1 MINLKKKK
9 KQAFSLAEVMIALVI
24 VAILMAA
31 SAPLVNRRAS
41 IDNNFSCYW
50 KNATN
55 GIYFNGQGT
64 GQVGIGTE
72 AKNQLQALH
81 LFSEK
86 TTSPQ
91 IAFYKTQDGEDV
103 NVLGIYN
110 DNIHIGTSGDI
121 NSTNNIVI
129 GKVTDSN
136 LLSDGDKLIIGG
148 MNSNYPIL
156 YGKFNQNLSSQ
167 KLRVNGQLQI
177 ASSTPITL
185 DDTNDASPYS
195 LIAQNGILVKDS
207 SGSISISSNGMELFD
222 SSGNNRAKLTPSNI
236 SLFQGG
242 SSTLTLNASDGSV
255 TAQNITTNNL
265 KAENGTVNIK
275 NSAINIAIDSSHSIS
290 ILSGD
295 GKGCISIANVSIV
308 IPNCSLSMDAG
319 NISVSNG
326 QITSTILE
334 LDGSGYLGPNLKSA
348 ITELV
353 NKAAVSDIRLK
364 NVIGNVPYGL
374 EAIRKIEIK
383 EYKFKDEK
391 KYGQGVRYGVIAQEI
406 QKILP
411 KTVLKNKDGFLTIRT
426 NDIFFVAINA
436 IKELDKEVQTLKNRN
451 KKLENEIQLLKK
463 QNQNLEKKLS
473 KIEKHLK
480 LD

>member
-1 MINLKKKK
+1 MKPVKKPRKKNKNMINLKKKK

-50 KNATN
+50 KNAPN
-55 GIYFNGQGT
+55 GIYFNDQGT

-72 AKNQLQALH
+72 ARNTSQVLH
-81 LFSEK
+81 LFSN
-86 TTSPQ
+86 TPPQ
-91 IAFYKTQDGEDV
+91 IAFYKSKDSNDV

-110 DNIHIGTSGDI
+110 DNIHIGSSGNISSD
-121 NSTNNIVI
+121 NNIVI

-156 YGKFNQNLSSQ
+156 YGKFNQNLTSQ

-185 DDTNDASPYS
+185 DDTNGDAASYS

-207 SGSISISSNGMELFD
+207 SGSISISSQGMELRD

-236 SLFQGG
+236 SLFKDG

-265 KAENGTVNIK
+265 TAKNGTTTCGNFTVENGMSVINGNITVN
-275 NSAINIAIDSSHSIS
+275 N
-290 ILSGD
+290 GD
-295 GKGCISIANVSIV
+295 IT
-308 IPNCSLSMDAG
+308 AG
-319 NISVSNG
+319 Y
-326 QITSTILE
+326 ITAGETLE
-334 LDGSGYLGPNLKSA
+334 GNAVGPKLESA

-353 NKAAVSDIRLK
+353 NKAVSDIRLK

>member
-55 GIYFNGQGT
+55 GIYFNDQGT

-72 AKNQLQALH
+72 ARNTSQVLH
-81 LFSEK
+81 LFSN
-86 TTSPQ
+86 TSPQ
-91 IAFYKTQDGEDV
+91 IAFYKSKDSNNDV

-110 DNIHIGTSGDI
+110 DNIHIGSSGNISSD
-121 NSTNNIVI
+121 NNIFI
-129 GKVTDSN
+129 GKVTDN
-136 LLSDGDKLIIGG
+136 DLSKGNKLIIRG
-148 MNSNYPIL
+148 MKSPSAIL
-156 YGKFNQNLSSQ
+156 EGDFNDVLLSQ
-167 KLRVNGQLQI
+167 KLKVNGQLQVQT
-177 ASSTPITL
+177 STSTTTINEPNIQ
-185 DDTNDASPYS
+185 YS
-195 LIAQNGILVKDS
+195 LVVDNNGIYS
-207 SGSISISSNGMELFD
+207 
-222 SSGNNRAKLTPSNI
+222 
-236 SLFQGG
+236 
-242 SSTLTLNASDGSV
+242 
-255 TAQNITTNNL
+255 
-265 KAENGTVNIK
+265 
-275 NSAINIAIDSSHSIS
+275 
-290 ILSGD
+290 
-295 GKGCISIANVSIV
+295 
-308 IPNCSLSMDAG
+308 AG
-319 NISVSNG
+319 NITASSYKCGNKTETYAEITDAIIAIHRGSNEC
-326 QITSTILE
+326 IASIKN
-334 LDGSGYLGPNLKSA
+334 DGSINGKSLSISAYDYGISNNGDITGTALSLGNYGYGITNTGEIKGTSLNLAQAYINSDGKFEGKSFGDDLT
-348 ITELV
+348 TEIERIA
-353 NKAAVSDIRLK
+353 NAATSSLSDIRLK

-451 KKLENEIQLLKK
+451 KELENEIQLLKK

>member
-50 KNATN
+50 KNAIN
-55 GIYFNGQGT
+55 GIYFNDQGT

-72 AKNQLQALH
+72 ARNTSQALH
-81 LFSEK
+81 LFSN
-86 TTSPQ
+86 TSPQ
-91 IAFYKTQDGEDV
+91 IAFYKNKDSNDV

-110 DNIHIGTSGDI
+110 DNIHIGSSGNI
-121 NSTNNIVI
+121 SSENNIVI

-136 LLSDGDKLIIGG
+136 LLSDGNKLIIGG
-148 MNSNYPIL
+148 MKSPSPIL
-156 YGKFNQNLSSQ
+156 EGDFNDVLLSQ
-167 KLRVNGQLQI
+167 KLKVNGQLQVQTS
-177 ASSTPITL
+177 ASTTTINEPNIQ
-185 DDTNDASPYS
+185 YS
-195 LIAQNGILVKDS
+195 LVVDNNGIYS
-207 SGSISISSNGMELFD
+207 
-222 SSGNNRAKLTPSNI
+222 
-236 SLFQGG
+236 
-242 SSTLTLNASDGSV
+242 
-255 TAQNITTNNL
+255 
-265 KAENGTVNIK
+265 
-275 NSAINIAIDSSHSIS
+275 
-290 ILSGD
+290 
-295 GKGCISIANVSIV
+295 
-308 IPNCSLSMDAG
+308 AG
-319 NISVSNG
+319 NITASGYKCGNKTETYAEITDAIIAIHRGSNEC
-326 QITSTILE
+326 IASIKN
-334 LDGSGYLGPNLKSA
+334 DGSINGKSLSLGAYGIENDGTIKGIRLVLSNSYGIENDGTITGTSLSLGPTASITPDGMIDGESFGERLKRQIQQLA
-348 ITELV
+348 GTPP
-353 NKAAVSDIRLK
+353 SDIRLK

-451 KKLENEIQLLKK
+451 KELENEIQLLKK

>member
-1 MINLKKKK
+1 MKPVKKPRKKNKNMINLKKKK

-50 KNATN
+50 KNAPN
-55 GIYFNGQGT
+55 GIYFNDQGT

-72 AKNQLQALH
+72 AQNQLQVLH

-86 TTSPQ
+86 ATSPQ
-91 IAFYKTQDGEDV
+91 IAFYKTKDSNDV
-103 NVLGIYN
+103 NVLGIYK
-110 DNIHIGTSGDI
+110 DNIHIGSSGNI
-121 NSTNNIVI
+121 SSENNIVI

-136 LLSDGDKLIIGG
+136 LLSDGNKLIIGG
-148 MNSNYPIL
+148 MKSPSPIL
-156 YGKFNQNLSSQ
+156 EGKFDNSPLSQNL
-167 KLRVNGQLQI
+167 KVNGQLQVQTSEQI
-177 ASSTPITL
+177 TEPNIQYSLVVDKNGIYSAGNITAYSYKCGDKDSTYAEITG
-185 DDTNDASPYS
+185 S
-195 LIAQNGILVKDS
+195 LIAIHRNGTECVASINNDGTIKGTSLSIGTYGIENDGTIKGTRLVL
-207 SGSISISSNGMELFD
+207 SNSFGID
-222 SSGNNRAKLTPSNI
+222 YDGHITGTS
-236 SLFQGG
+236 
-242 SSTLTLNASDGSV
+242 LTLGPV
-255 TAQNITTNNL
+255 
-265 KAENGTVNIK
+265 
-275 NSAINIAIDSSHSIS
+275 S
-290 ILSGD
+290 ILD
-295 GKGCISIANVSIV
+295 GIIEGNGFGTTLIGKIKDIAQD
-308 IPNCSLSMDAG
+308 SL
-319 NISVSNG
+319 
-326 QITSTILE
+326 
-334 LDGSGYLGPNLKSA
+334 
-348 ITELV
+348 
-353 NKAAVSDIRLK
+353 SDIRLK

-451 KKLENEIQLLKK
+451 KELENEIQLLKK

>member
-1 MINLKKKK
+1 MEPVKKPRKKNKNMINLKKKK

-50 KNATN
+50 KNAPN
-55 GIYFNGQGT
+55 GIYFNDQGT

-72 AKNQLQALH
+72 ARNTSQVLH
-81 LFSEK
+81 LFSN
-86 TTSPQ
+86 TPPQ
-91 IAFYKTQDGEDV
+91 IAFYENKDSNDV

-110 DNIHIGTSGDI
+110 GNIHIGSSGNISSD
-121 NSTNNIVI
+121 NNIVI
-129 GKVTDSN
+129 GKVTDN
-136 LLSDGDKLIIGG
+136 DLSEGDKLIIGG
-148 MNSNYPIL
+148 MNSDYPIL
-156 YGKFNQNLSSQ
+156 YGKFDQNLTLQ

-185 DDTNDASPYS
+185 DDTNGDAASYS

-207 SGSISISSNGMELFD
+207 SGSISISSQGMELRD

-236 SLFQGG
+236 SLFKDGP
-242 SSTLTLNASDGSV
+242 STLTLNASDGSV

-265 KAENGTVNIK
+265 TAKNGTTTCGNFTVENGMSVINGNITVNNGEIT
-275 NSAINIAIDSSHSIS
+275 AGYIA
-290 ILSGD
+290 
-295 GKGCISIANVSIV
+295 
-308 IPNCSLSMDAG
+308 AG
-319 NISVSNG
+319 E
-326 QITSTILE
+326 TLE
-334 LDGSGYLGPNLKSA
+334 GNAVGPKLKYA

-353 NKAAVSDIRLK
+353 NKAVSDIRLK

-451 KKLENEIQLLKK
+451 KELENEIQLLKK

>member
-1 MINLKKKK
+1 MKPVKKPRKKNKNMINLKKKK

-50 KNATN
+50 KNAPN
-55 GIYFNGQGT
+55 GIYFNDQGT

-72 AKNQLQALH
+72 ARNTSQVLH
-81 LFSEK
+81 LFSN
-86 TTSPQ
+86 TSPQ
-91 IAFYKTQDGEDV
+91 IAFYKSKDSNDV

-110 DNIHIGTSGDI
+110 DNIHIGSSGNISSD
-121 NSTNNIVI
+121 NNIVI

-136 LLSDGDKLIIGG
+136 LLSDGNKLIIGG
-148 MNSNYPIL
+148 MNSDYPIL
-156 YGKFNQNLSSQ
+156 YGKFNQNLTLQ

-185 DDTNDASPYS
+185 DDTNGDAASYS

-207 SGSISISSNGMELFD
+207 SGSISISSQGMELRD

-236 SLFQGG
+236 SLFKDG

-265 KAENGTVNIK
+265 TAENGTTTCGNFTVENGMSVINGNITVNNGNITAGYITANETLEGNAVGPK
-275 NSAINIAIDSSHSIS
+275 LESAII
-290 ILSGD
+290 
-295 GKGCISIANVSIV
+295 
-308 IPNCSLSMDAG
+308 
-319 NISVSNG
+319 
-326 QITSTILE
+326 
-334 LDGSGYLGPNLKSA
+334 
-348 ITELV
+348 ELV
-353 NKAAVSDIRLK
+353 NKTVSDIRLK

-451 KKLENEIQLLKK
+451 KELENEIQLLKK

-480 LD
+480 VD

>member
-1 MINLKKKK
+1 MKPVKKPRKKNKNMINLKKKK

-50 KNATN
+50 KNAPN
-55 GIYFNGQGT
+55 GIYFNDQGT

-72 AKNQLQALH
+72 ARNTSQVLH
-81 LFSEK
+81 LFSN
-86 TTSPQ
+86 TPPQ
-91 IAFYKTQDGEDV
+91 IAFYKSKDSNDV

-110 DNIHIGTSGDI
+110 DNIHIGSSGNISSD
-121 NSTNNIVI
+121 NNIVI

-136 LLSDGDKLIIGG
+136 LLSDGNKLIIGG
-148 MNSNYPIL
+148 MKSPSPIL
-156 YGKFNQNLSSQ
+156 EGKFDNSPLSQNL
-167 KLRVNGQLQI
+167 KVNGQLQVQTSEQI
-177 ASSTPITL
+177 TEPNIQYSLVVDKNGIYSAGNITAYSYKCGDKDSTYAEITG
-185 DDTNDASPYS
+185 S
-195 LIAQNGILVKDS
+195 LIAIHRNGTECVASINNDGTIKGTSLSIGTYGIENDGTIKGTRLVL
-207 SGSISISSNGMELFD
+207 SNSFGID
-222 SSGNNRAKLTPSNI
+222 YDGHITGTS
-236 SLFQGG
+236 
-242 SSTLTLNASDGSV
+242 LTLGPV
-255 TAQNITTNNL
+255 
-265 KAENGTVNIK
+265 
-275 NSAINIAIDSSHSIS
+275 S
-290 ILSGD
+290 ILD
-295 GKGCISIANVSIV
+295 GIIEGNGFGTTLIGKIKDIAQD
-308 IPNCSLSMDAG
+308 SL
-319 NISVSNG
+319 
-326 QITSTILE
+326 
-334 LDGSGYLGPNLKSA
+334 
-348 ITELV
+348 
-353 NKAAVSDIRLK
+353 SDIRLK

-451 KKLENEIQLLKK
+451 KELENEIQLLKK

>member
-24 VAILMAA
+24 VAILIAA

-50 KNATN
+50 KNAPN
-55 GIYFNGQGT
+55 GIYFNDQGT

-72 AKNQLQALH
+72 AQNQLQVLH

-86 TTSPQ
+86 ATSPQ
-91 IAFYKTQDGEDV
+91 IAFYKTKDSNDV
-103 NVLGIYN
+103 NVLGIYK
-110 DNIHIGTSGDI
+110 DNIHIGSSGNI
-121 NSTNNIVI
+121 SSENNIVI

-136 LLSDGDKLIIGG
+136 LLSDGNKLIIGG
-148 MNSNYPIL
+148 MKSPSPIL
-156 YGKFNQNLSSQ
+156 EGKFDNSPLSQNL
-167 KLRVNGQLQI
+167 KVNGQLQVQTSEQI
-177 ASSTPITL
+177 TEPNIQYSLVVDKNGIYSAGNITAYSYKCGDKDSTYAEITG
-185 DDTNDASPYS
+185 S
-195 LIAQNGILVKDS
+195 LIAIHRNGTECVASINNDGTIKGTSLSIGTYGIENDGTIKGTRLVL
-207 SGSISISSNGMELFD
+207 SNSFGID
-222 SSGNNRAKLTPSNI
+222 YDGHITGTS
-236 SLFQGG
+236 
-242 SSTLTLNASDGSV
+242 LTLGPV
-255 TAQNITTNNL
+255 
-265 KAENGTVNIK
+265 
-275 NSAINIAIDSSHSIS
+275 S
-290 ILSGD
+290 ILD
-295 GKGCISIANVSIV
+295 GIIEGNGFGTTLIGKIKDIAQD
-308 IPNCSLSMDAG
+308 SL
-319 NISVSNG
+319 
-326 QITSTILE
+326 
-334 LDGSGYLGPNLKSA
+334 
-348 ITELV
+348 
-353 NKAAVSDIRLK
+353 SDIRLK

-451 KKLENEIQLLKK
+451 KELENEIQLLKK

>member
-50 KNATN
+50 KNTTN
-55 GIYFNGQGT
+55 GIYFNDQGT

-72 AKNQLQALH
+72 ARNTSQALH
-81 LFSEK
+81 LFSN
-86 TTSPQ
+86 TSPQ
-91 IAFYKTQDGEDV
+91 IAFYKSKDSNDV
-103 NVLGIYN
+103 NVLGIYK
-110 DNIHIGTSGDI
+110 DNIHIGSSGNI
-121 NSTNNIVI
+121 SSENNIVI

-136 LLSDGDKLIIGG
+136 LLSDGNKLIIGG
-148 MNSNYPIL
+148 MKSPSPIL
-156 YGKFNQNLSSQ
+156 EGKFDNSPLSQNL
-167 KLRVNGQLQI
+167 KVNGQLQVQTSEQI
-177 ASSTPITL
+177 TEPNIQYSLVVDKNGIYSAGNITAYSYKCGDKDSTYAEITG
-185 DDTNDASPYS
+185 S
-195 LIAQNGILVKDS
+195 LIAIHRNGTECVASINNDGTIKGTSLSIGTYGIENDGTIKGTRLVL
-207 SGSISISSNGMELFD
+207 SNSFGID
-222 SSGNNRAKLTPSNI
+222 YDGHITGTS
-236 SLFQGG
+236 
-242 SSTLTLNASDGSV
+242 LTLGPV
-255 TAQNITTNNL
+255 
-265 KAENGTVNIK
+265 
-275 NSAINIAIDSSHSIS
+275 S
-290 ILSGD
+290 ILD
-295 GKGCISIANVSIV
+295 GIIEGNGFGTTLIGKIKDIAQD
-308 IPNCSLSMDAG
+308 SL
-319 NISVSNG
+319 
-326 QITSTILE
+326 
-334 LDGSGYLGPNLKSA
+334 
-348 ITELV
+348 
-353 NKAAVSDIRLK
+353 SDIRLK

-451 KKLENEIQLLKK
+451 KELENEIQLLKK

>member
-50 KNATN
+50 KNTTN
-55 GIYFNGQGT
+55 GIYFNDQGT

-72 AKNQLQALH
+72 ARNTSQALH
-81 LFSEK
+81 LFSN
-86 TTSPQ
+86 TSPQ
-91 IAFYKTQDGEDV
+91 IAFYESKDSNDV
-103 NVLGIYN
+103 NVLGIYK
-110 DNIHIGTSGDI
+110 DNIHIGSSGNI
-121 NSTNNIVI
+121 SSENNIVI

-136 LLSDGDKLIIGG
+136 LLSDGNKLIIGG
-148 MNSNYPIL
+148 MKSPSPIL
-156 YGKFNQNLSSQ
+156 EGKFDNSPLSQNL
-167 KLRVNGQLQI
+167 KVNGQLQVQTSEQI
-177 ASSTPITL
+177 TEPNIQYSLVVDKNGIYSAGNITAYSYKCGDKDSTYAEITG
-185 DDTNDASPYS
+185 S
-195 LIAQNGILVKDS
+195 LIAIHRNGTECVASINNDGTIKGTSLSIGTYGIENDGTIKGTRLVL
-207 SGSISISSNGMELFD
+207 SNSFGID
-222 SSGNNRAKLTPSNI
+222 YDGHITGTS
-236 SLFQGG
+236 
-242 SSTLTLNASDGSV
+242 LTLGPV
-255 TAQNITTNNL
+255 
-265 KAENGTVNIK
+265 
-275 NSAINIAIDSSHSIS
+275 S
-290 ILSGD
+290 ILD
-295 GKGCISIANVSIV
+295 GIIEGNGFGTTLIGKIKDIAQD
-308 IPNCSLSMDAG
+308 SL
-319 NISVSNG
+319 
-326 QITSTILE
+326 
-334 LDGSGYLGPNLKSA
+334 
-348 ITELV
+348 
-353 NKAAVSDIRLK
+353 SDIRLK

-451 KKLENEIQLLKK
+451 KELENEIQLLKK

>member
-1 MINLKKKK
+1 MKPVKKPRKKNKNMINLKKKK

-55 GIYFNGQGT
+55 GIYFNDQGT

-72 AKNQLQALH
+72 AKNQLQVLH

-91 IAFYKTQDGEDV
+91 IAFYKTQGGEDV
-103 NVLGIYN
+103 KVLGIYN

-156 YGKFNQNLSSQ
+156 YGKFNQNLTSQ

-185 DDTNDASPYS
+185 DDTNGDAASYS

-207 SGSISISSNGMELFD
+207 SGSISISSQGMELRD

-236 SLFQGG
+236 SLFKDG

-265 KAENGTVNIK
+265 TAENGTTTCGNFTVENGM
-275 NSAINIAIDSSHSIS
+275 SVIN
-290 ILSGD
+290 
-295 GKGCISIANVSIV
+295 
-308 IPNCSLSMDAG
+308 G
-319 NISVSNG
+319 NITVNNG
-326 QITSTILE
+326 NITAGYITADETLE
-334 LDGSGYLGPNLKSA
+334 GNAVGPNLESA
-348 ITELV
+348 ITKVV
-353 NKAAVSDIRLK
+353 NKVVSDIRLK

-480 LD
+480 VD

>member
-1 MINLKKKK
+1 MEPVKKPRKKNKNMINLKKKK

-50 KNATN
+50 KNAPN
-55 GIYFNGQGT
+55 GIYFNDQGT

-72 AKNQLQALH
+72 ARNTSQVLH
-81 LFSEK
+81 LFSN
-86 TTSPQ
+86 TPPQ
-91 IAFYKTQDGEDV
+91 IAFYENKDSNDV

-110 DNIHIGTSGDI
+110 GNIHIGSSGNI
-121 NSTNNIVI
+121 SSENNIVI

-136 LLSDGDKLIIGG
+136 LLSDGNKLIIGG
-148 MNSNYPIL
+148 MKSPSPIL
-156 YGKFNQNLSSQ
+156 EGKFDNSPLSQNL
-167 KLRVNGQLQI
+167 KVNGQLQVQTSEQI
-177 ASSTPITL
+177 TEPNIQYSLVVDKNGIYSAGNITAYSYKCGDKDSTYAEITG
-185 DDTNDASPYS
+185 S
-195 LIAQNGILVKDS
+195 LIAIHRNGTECVASINNDGTIKGTSLSIGTYGIENDGTIKGTRLVL
-207 SGSISISSNGMELFD
+207 SNSFGID
-222 SSGNNRAKLTPSNI
+222 YDGHITGTS
-236 SLFQGG
+236 
-242 SSTLTLNASDGSV
+242 LTLGPV
-255 TAQNITTNNL
+255 
-265 KAENGTVNIK
+265 
-275 NSAINIAIDSSHSIS
+275 S
-290 ILSGD
+290 ILD
-295 GKGCISIANVSIV
+295 GIIEGNGFGTTLIGKIKDIAQD
-308 IPNCSLSMDAG
+308 SL
-319 NISVSNG
+319 
-326 QITSTILE
+326 
-334 LDGSGYLGPNLKSA
+334 
-348 ITELV
+348 
-353 NKAAVSDIRLK
+353 SDIRLK

-451 KKLENEIQLLKK
+451 KELENEIQLLKK

>member
-1 MINLKKKK
+1 MKPVKKPRKKNKNMINLKKKK

-50 KNATN
+50 KNAPN
-55 GIYFNGQGT
+55 GIYFNDQGT

-72 AKNQLQALH
+72 AQNQLQVLH

-86 TTSPQ
+86 ATSPQ
-91 IAFYKTQDGEDV
+91 IAFYKTKDSNDV
-103 NVLGIYN
+103 NVLGIYK
-110 DNIHIGTSGDI
+110 DNIHIGSSGNI
-121 NSTNNIVI
+121 SSENNIVI

-136 LLSDGDKLIIGG
+136 LLSDGNKLIIGG
-148 MNSNYPIL
+148 MKSPSPIL
-156 YGKFNQNLSSQ
+156 EGKFDNSPLSQNL
-167 KLRVNGQLQI
+167 KVNGQLQVQTSEQI
-177 ASSTPITL
+177 TEPNIQYSLVVDKNGIYSAGNITAYSYKCSDKDSTYAEITG
-185 DDTNDASPYS
+185 S
-195 LIAQNGILVKDS
+195 LIAIHRNGTECVASINNDGTIKGTRLVL
-207 SGSISISSNGMELFD
+207 SNSFGID
-222 SSGNNRAKLTPSNI
+222 YDGHITGTS
-236 SLFQGG
+236 
-242 SSTLTLNASDGSV
+242 LTLGPV
-255 TAQNITTNNL
+255 
-265 KAENGTVNIK
+265 
-275 NSAINIAIDSSHSIS
+275 S
-290 ILSGD
+290 ILD
-295 GKGCISIANVSIV
+295 GIIEGNGFGTTLIGKIKDIAQD
-308 IPNCSLSMDAG
+308 SL
-319 NISVSNG
+319 
-326 QITSTILE
+326 
-334 LDGSGYLGPNLKSA
+334 
-348 ITELV
+348 
-353 NKAAVSDIRLK
+353 SDIRLK

-451 KKLENEIQLLKK
+451 KELENEIQLLKK

>member
-1 MINLKKKK
+1 MKPVKKPRKKNKNMINLKKKK

-50 KNATN
+50 KNAPN
-55 GIYFNGQGT
+55 GIYFNDQGT

-72 AKNQLQALH
+72 ARNTSQVLH
-81 LFSEK
+81 LFSN
-86 TTSPQ
+86 TPPQ
-91 IAFYKTQDGEDV
+91 IAFYENKDSNDV

-110 DNIHIGTSGDI
+110 GNIHIGSSGNISSD
-121 NSTNNIVI
+121 NNIVI
-129 GKVTDSN
+129 GKVTDSD
-136 LLSDGDKLIIGG
+136 LSEGNKLIIGG
-148 MNSNYPIL
+148 MNSTYPIL
-156 YGKFNQNLSSQ
+156 YGKFNQNLTSQ

-185 DDTNDASPYS
+185 DDTNGDAASYS

-207 SGSISISSNGMELFD
+207 SGSISISSQGMELRD

-236 SLFQGG
+236 SLFKDG

-265 KAENGTVNIK
+265 TAENGTTTCGNFTVENGM
-275 NSAINIAIDSSHSIS
+275 SVIN
-290 ILSGD
+290 
-295 GKGCISIANVSIV
+295 
-308 IPNCSLSMDAG
+308 G
-319 NISVSNG
+319 NITVNNG
-326 QITSTILE
+326 NITAGYITADETLE
-334 LDGSGYLGPNLKSA
+334 GNAVGPKLESA
-348 ITELV
+348 ITKVV
-353 NKAAVSDIRLK
+353 NKVVSDIRLK

-480 LD
+480 VD

>member
-50 KNATN
+50 KNAPN
-55 GIYFNGQGT
+55 GIYFNDQGT

-72 AKNQLQALH
+72 AQNQLQVLH

-86 TTSPQ
+86 ATSPQ
-91 IAFYKTQDGEDV
+91 IAFYKTKDSNDV
-103 NVLGIYN
+103 NVLGIYK
-110 DNIHIGTSGDI
+110 DNIHIGSSGNI
-121 NSTNNIVI
+121 SSENNIVI

-136 LLSDGDKLIIGG
+136 LLSDGNKLIIGG
-148 MNSNYPIL
+148 MKSPSPIL
-156 YGKFNQNLSSQ
+156 EGKFDNSPLSQNL
-167 KLRVNGQLQI
+167 KVNGQLQVQTSEQI
-177 ASSTPITL
+177 TEPNIQYSLVVDKNGIYSAGNITAYSYKCGDKDSTYAEITG
-185 DDTNDASPYS
+185 S
-195 LIAQNGILVKDS
+195 LIAIHRNGTECVASINNDGTIKGTSLSIGTYGIENDGTIKGTRLVL
-207 SGSISISSNGMELFD
+207 SNSFGID
-222 SSGNNRAKLTPSNI
+222 YDGHITGTS
-236 SLFQGG
+236 
-242 SSTLTLNASDGSV
+242 LTLGPV
-255 TAQNITTNNL
+255 
-265 KAENGTVNIK
+265 
-275 NSAINIAIDSSHSIS
+275 S
-290 ILSGD
+290 ILD
-295 GKGCISIANVSIV
+295 GIIEGNGFGTTLIGKIKDIAQD
-308 IPNCSLSMDAG
+308 SL
-319 NISVSNG
+319 
-326 QITSTILE
+326 
-334 LDGSGYLGPNLKSA
+334 
-348 ITELV
+348 
-353 NKAAVSDIRLK
+353 SDIRLK

-451 KKLENEIQLLKK
+451 KELENEIQLLKK

>member
-50 KNATN
+50 KNAPN
-55 GIYFNGQGT
+55 GIYFNDQGT

-72 AKNQLQALH
+72 ARNTSQVLH
-81 LFSEK
+81 LFSN
-86 TTSPQ
+86 TPPQ
-91 IAFYKTQDGEDV
+91 IAFYKSKDSNDV

-110 DNIHIGTSGDI
+110 DNIHIGSSGNISSD
-121 NSTNNIVI
+121 NNIVI

-136 LLSDGDKLIIGG
+136 LLSDGNKLIIGG
-148 MNSNYPIL
+148 MKSPSPIL
-156 YGKFNQNLSSQ
+156 EGKFDNSPLSQNL
-167 KLRVNGQLQI
+167 KVNGQLQVQTSEQI
-177 ASSTPITL
+177 TEPNIQYSLVVDKNGIYSAGNITAYSYKCGDKDSTYAEITG
-185 DDTNDASPYS
+185 S
-195 LIAQNGILVKDS
+195 LIAIHRNGTECVASINNDGTIKGTSLSIGTYGIENDGTIKGTRLVL
-207 SGSISISSNGMELFD
+207 SNSFGID
-222 SSGNNRAKLTPSNI
+222 YDGHITGTS
-236 SLFQGG
+236 
-242 SSTLTLNASDGSV
+242 LTLGPV
-255 TAQNITTNNL
+255 
-265 KAENGTVNIK
+265 
-275 NSAINIAIDSSHSIS
+275 S
-290 ILSGD
+290 ILD
-295 GKGCISIANVSIV
+295 GIIEGNGFGTTLIGKIKDIAQD
-308 IPNCSLSMDAG
+308 SL
-319 NISVSNG
+319 
-326 QITSTILE
+326 
-334 LDGSGYLGPNLKSA
+334 
-348 ITELV
+348 
-353 NKAAVSDIRLK
+353 SDIRLK

-451 KKLENEIQLLKK
+451 KELENEIQLLKK

>member
-1 MINLKKKK
+1 MEPVKKPRKKNKNMINLKKKK

-55 GIYFNGQGT
+55 GIYFNDQGT

-72 AKNQLQALH
+72 ARNQLQVLH

-86 TTSPQ
+86 TNSPQ
-91 IAFYKTQDGEDV
+91 IAFYRDKNSDVV

-110 DNIHIGTSGDI
+110 DNIHIGPSGDI
-121 NSTNNIVI
+121 NSANNIVI
-129 GKVTDSN
+129 GKVSDTN

-148 MNSNYPIL
+148 MNSTYPIL
-156 YGKFNQNLSSQ
+156 YGKFNQNLPSQ
-167 KLRVNGQLQI
+167 KLRVNGQLQVQ
-177 ASSTPITL
+177 TTTT
-185 DDTNDASPYS
+185 TNEQELGYS
-195 LIAQNGILVKDS
+195 LVVDERGIYSAGNITANSYKCGDKYATHVEITDS
-207 SGSISISSNGMELFD
+207 SIILHQTETDSVASIDNNGTITGTSLVLGGYGISSSGDITGTSLIIGNYGISSNGDIAGTSLMI
-222 SSGNNRAKLTPSNI
+222 GNDAKI
-236 SLFQGG
+236 
-242 SSTLTLNASDGSV
+242 TLEG
-255 TAQNITTNNL
+255 II
-265 KAENGTVNIK
+265 EGT
-275 NSAINIAIDSSHSIS
+275 SFGS
-290 ILSGD
+290 ILESEI
-295 GKGCISIANVSIV
+295 KKLAAT
-308 IPNCSLSMDAG
+308 SL
-319 NISVSNG
+319 
-326 QITSTILE
+326 
-334 LDGSGYLGPNLKSA
+334 
-348 ITELV
+348 
-353 NKAAVSDIRLK
+353 SDIRLK
-364 NVIGNVPYGL
+364 NVIGNVAYGL

-451 KKLENEIQLLKK
+451 KELENEIQLLKK

>member
-1 MINLKKKK
+1 MKPVKKPRKKNKNMINLKKKK

-55 GIYFNGQGT
+55 GIYFNDQGT

-72 AKNQLQALH
+72 ARNTSQVLH
-81 LFSEK
+81 LFSN
-86 TTSPQ
+86 TSPQ
-91 IAFYKTQDGEDV
+91 IAFYKSKDSNDV

-110 DNIHIGTSGDI
+110 DNIRIGSSGNISSD
-121 NSTNNIVI
+121 NNIVI
-129 GKVTDSN
+129 GKVTDSD
-136 LLSDGDKLIIGG
+136 LSEGNKLIIRG
-148 MNSNYPIL
+148 MKNNTSPIL
-156 YGKFNQNLSSQ
+156 EGTFSDILPSQ
-167 KLRVNGQLQI
+167 ILKVNGQLQVRT
-177 ASSTPITL
+177 SETTTKEPEL
-185 DDTNDASPYS
+185 GYS
-195 LIAQNGILVKDS
+195 LVVYGNGIY
-207 SGSISISSNGMELFD
+207 
-222 SSGNNRAKLTPSNI
+222 
-236 SLFQGG
+236 
-242 SSTLTLNASDGSV
+242 SD
-255 TAQNITTNNL
+255 QNITASSYKCGNKTETY
-265 KAENGTVNIK
+265 AEITDAIIAIHRGSNECIASIK
-275 NSAINIAIDSSHSIS
+275 NDGSINGKSLSIGAYDYGISNNGDITGTALSLGNYGITNTGEIKGTSLNLDQAYIDSDGKFEGTSFGTTLTTEIENIATR
-290 ILSGD
+290 
-295 GKGCISIANVSIV
+295 N
-308 IPNCSLSMDAG
+308 SL
-319 NISVSNG
+319 
-326 QITSTILE
+326 
-334 LDGSGYLGPNLKSA
+334 
-348 ITELV
+348 
-353 NKAAVSDIRLK
+353 SDIRLK

-451 KKLENEIQLLKK
+451 KELENEIQLLKK

>member
-1 MINLKKKK
+1 MKPVKKPRKKNKNMINLKKKK

-55 GIYFNGQGT
+55 GIYFNDQGT

-72 AKNQLQALH
+72 AKNQLQVLH

-91 IAFYKTQDGEDV
+91 IAFYKTQGGEDV

-110 DNIHIGTSGDI
+110 DNIHIGSSGNISSD
-121 NSTNNIVI
+121 NNIVI
-129 GKVTDSN
+129 GKVTDSD
-136 LLSDGDKLIIGG
+136 LSEGNKLIIRG
-148 MNSNYPIL
+148 MKNNTSPIL
-156 YGKFNQNLSSQ
+156 EGKFDNSPLSQNL
-167 KLRVNGQLQI
+167 KVNGQLQVQTSEQI
-177 ASSTPITL
+177 TEPNIQYSLVVDKNGIYSAGNITAYSYKCGDKDSTYAEITG
-185 DDTNDASPYS
+185 S
-195 LIAQNGILVKDS
+195 LIAIH
-207 SGSISISSNGMELFD
+207 
-222 SSGNNRAKLTPSNI
+222 R
-236 SLFQGG
+236 
-242 SSTLTLNASDGSV
+242 
-255 TAQNITTNNL
+255 
-265 KAENGTVNIK
+265 NGTECVA
-275 NSAINIAIDSSHSIS
+275 SINN
-290 ILSGD
+290 D
-295 GKGCISIANVSIV
+295 GTINGK
-308 IPNCSLSMDAG
+308 SLSLGAYGIENDG
-319 NISVSNG
+319 TIKGIRLVLSNSYG
-326 QITSTILE
+326 IENDGTITGTSL
-334 LDGSGYLGPNLKSA
+334 SLGPTASITPDGMIDGESFGERLKRQIQQLA
-348 ITELV
+348 GTPP
-353 NKAAVSDIRLK
+353 SDIRLK

>member
-1 MINLKKKK
+1 MKPVKKPRKKNKNMINLKKKK

-50 KNATN
+50 KNAPN
-55 GIYFNGQGT
+55 GIYFNDQGT

-72 AKNQLQALH
+72 ARNTSQVLH
-81 LFSEK
+81 LFSN
-86 TTSPQ
+86 TSPQ
-91 IAFYKTQDGEDV
+91 IAFYKSKDSNDV

-110 DNIHIGTSGDI
+110 DNIHIGSSGNISSD
-121 NSTNNIVI
+121 NNIVI

-136 LLSDGDKLIIGG
+136 LLSDGNKLIIGG
-148 MNSNYPIL
+148 MNSDYPIL
-156 YGKFNQNLSSQ
+156 YGKFNQNLTLQ

-185 DDTNDASPYS
+185 DDTNGDAASYS

-207 SGSISISSNGMELFD
+207 SGSISISSQGMELRD

-236 SLFQGG
+236 SLFKDG

-265 KAENGTVNIK
+265 TAENGTTTCGNFTVENGMSVINGNITVNNGNITAGYITANETLEGNAVGAK
-275 NSAINIAIDSSHSIS
+275 LESAII
-290 ILSGD
+290 
-295 GKGCISIANVSIV
+295 
-308 IPNCSLSMDAG
+308 
-319 NISVSNG
+319 
-326 QITSTILE
+326 
-334 LDGSGYLGPNLKSA
+334 
-348 ITELV
+348 ELV
-353 NKAAVSDIRLK
+353 NKTVSDIRLK

-451 KKLENEIQLLKK
+451 KELENEIQLLKK

-480 LD
+480 VD

>member
-1 MINLKKKK
+1 MKPVKKPRKKNKNMINLKKKK

-50 KNATN
+50 KNAPN
-55 GIYFNGQGT
+55 GIYFNDQGT

-72 AKNQLQALH
+72 ARNTSQALH
-81 LFSEK
+81 LFSN
-86 TTSPQ
+86 TSPQ
-91 IAFYKTQDGEDV
+91 IAFYKSKDSNDV

-110 DNIHIGTSGDI
+110 DNIHIGSSGPNGI
-121 NSTNNIVI
+121 STQNNIVI
-129 GKVTDSN
+129 GKVTDN
-136 LLSDGDKLIIGG
+136 DLSERDKLIIRG
-148 MNSNYPIL
+148 MQNTSPIL
-156 YGKFNQNLSSQ
+156 EGKFDNSPLSQ
-167 KLRVNGQLQI
+167 KLKVNGQLQVQT
-177 ASSTPITL
+177 STTTINEPAIQYSLVVYGNGIYSDENITAKSYKCGNE
-185 DDTNDASPYS
+185 TSTYAEITES
-195 LIAQNGILVKDS
+195 LIAIH
-207 SGSISISSNGMELFD
+207 
-222 SSGNNRAKLTPSNI
+222 R
-236 SLFQGG
+236 
-242 SSTLTLNASDGSV
+242 
-255 TAQNITTNNL
+255 
-265 KAENGTVNIK
+265 NGTECVA
-275 NSAINIAIDSSHSIS
+275 SINN
-290 ILSGD
+290 D
-295 GKGCISIANVSIV
+295 GIINGK
-308 IPNCSLSMDAG
+308 SLSIGAYGIENDG
-319 NISVSNG
+319 TIKGIRLVLSNSYG
-326 QITSTILE
+326 IENDGTITGTSL
-334 LDGSGYLGPNLKSA
+334 SLGPTASITPDGMIDGESFGERLKRQIQQLA
-348 ITELV
+348 GTPP
-353 NKAAVSDIRLK
+353 SDIRLK

-451 KKLENEIQLLKK
+451 KELENEIQLLKK

>member
-1 MINLKKKK
+1 MEPVKKPRKKNKNMINLKKKK

-50 KNATN
+50 KNTTN
-55 GIYFNGQGT
+55 GIYFNDQGT

-72 AKNQLQALH
+72 AQNQLQVLH

-86 TTSPQ
+86 ATSPQ
-91 IAFYKTQDGEDV
+91 IAFYKTKDSNDV
-103 NVLGIYN
+103 NVLGIYK
-110 DNIHIGTSGDI
+110 DNIHIGSSGNI
-121 NSTNNIVI
+121 SSENNIVI

-136 LLSDGDKLIIGG
+136 LLSDGNKLIIGG
-148 MNSNYPIL
+148 MKSPSPIL
-156 YGKFNQNLSSQ
+156 EGKFDNSPLSQNL
-167 KLRVNGQLQI
+167 KVNGQLQVQTSEQI
-177 ASSTPITL
+177 TEPNIQYSLVVDKNGIYSAGNITAYSYKCGDKDSTYAEITG
-185 DDTNDASPYS
+185 S
-195 LIAQNGILVKDS
+195 LIAIHRNGTECVASINNDGTIKGTSLSIGTYGIENDGTIKGTRLVL
-207 SGSISISSNGMELFD
+207 SNSFGID
-222 SSGNNRAKLTPSNI
+222 YDGHITGTS
-236 SLFQGG
+236 
-242 SSTLTLNASDGSV
+242 LTLGPV
-255 TAQNITTNNL
+255 
-265 KAENGTVNIK
+265 
-275 NSAINIAIDSSHSIS
+275 S
-290 ILSGD
+290 ILD
-295 GKGCISIANVSIV
+295 GIIEGNGFGTTLIGKIKDIAQD
-308 IPNCSLSMDAG
+308 SL
-319 NISVSNG
+319 
-326 QITSTILE
+326 
-334 LDGSGYLGPNLKSA
+334 
-348 ITELV
+348 
-353 NKAAVSDIRLK
+353 SDIRLK

-451 KKLENEIQLLKK
+451 KELENEIQLLKK

>member
-1 MINLKKKK
+1 MEPVKKPRKKNKNMINLKKKK

-50 KNATN
+50 KNAPN
-55 GIYFNGQGT
+55 GIYFNDQGT

-72 AKNQLQALH
+72 AQNQLQVLH
-81 LFSEK
+81 LFSK
-86 TTSPQ
+86 DTLPQ
-91 IAFYKTQDGEDV
+91 IAFYKNKNSDDV

-110 DNIHIGTSGDI
+110 DNIHIGSSVGNISSG
-121 NSTNNIVI
+121 NNIVI
-129 GKVTDSN
+129 GNVTDSD
-136 LLSDGDKLIIGG
+136 LSEGNKLIIRG
-148 MNSNYPIL
+148 MQNTSSILEGEFANS
-156 YGKFNQNLSSQ
+156 LSSQ
-167 KLRVNGQLQI
+167 KLKVNGQLQVQTSTSTTTINEPNIQYSLVVDNNGIYSAGNITASGYKCGDKTTTYAEITEAIIAIHRGSNECI
-177 ASSTPITL
+177 ASIKNDGSINGKSLSLVGAYGISENGTITGTAL
-185 DDTNDASPYS
+185 S
-195 LIAQNGILVKDS
+195 LGDYGIINTGAIKGTSLNLSQAYIDS
-207 SGSISISSNGMELFD
+207 SGKFEGKSFGD
-222 SSGNNRAKLTPSNI
+222 DLT
-236 SLFQGG
+236 
-242 SSTLTLNASDGSV
+242 
-255 TAQNITTNNL
+255 
-265 KAENGTVNIK
+265 KEIK
-275 NSAINIAIDSSHSIS
+275 R
-290 ILSGD
+290 
-295 GKGCISIANVSIV
+295 IANAATS
-308 IPNCSLSMDAG
+308 SL
-319 NISVSNG
+319 
-326 QITSTILE
+326 
-334 LDGSGYLGPNLKSA
+334 
-348 ITELV
+348 
-353 NKAAVSDIRLK
+353 SDIRLK

-451 KKLENEIQLLKK
+451 KELENEIQLLKK

>member
-1 MINLKKKK
+1 MKPVKKPRKKNKNMINLKKKK

-50 KNATN
+50 KNAPN
-55 GIYFNGQGT
+55 GIYFNDQGT

-72 AKNQLQALH
+72 ARNTSQVLH
-81 LFSEK
+81 LFSN
-86 TTSPQ
+86 TSPQ
-91 IAFYKTQDGEDV
+91 IAFYKSKDSNDV
-103 NVLGIYN
+103 NVLGIYSG
-110 DNIHIGTSGDI
+110 NIHIGSSGDI
-121 NSTNNIVI
+121 NSTNNVVI

-136 LLSDGDKLIIGG
+136 LLSDGNKLIIGG
-148 MNSNYPIL
+148 MNSDYPIL
-156 YGKFNQNLSSQ
+156 YGKFNQNLTLQ
-167 KLRVNGQLQI
+167 KLRVSGQLQI

-185 DDTNDASPYS
+185 DDTNGDAASYS

-207 SGSISISSNGMELFD
+207 SGSISISSQGMELRD

-236 SLFQGG
+236 SLFKDG

-265 KAENGTVNIK
+265 TAKNGTTTCGNFTVENGMSVINGNITVN
-275 NSAINIAIDSSHSIS
+275 N
-290 ILSGD
+290 GD
-295 GKGCISIANVSIV
+295 ITAGYITANET
-308 IPNCSLSMDAG
+308 LEG
-319 NISVSNG
+319 NAVG
-326 QITSTILE
+326 PKLE
-334 LDGSGYLGPNLKSA
+334 SA
-348 ITELV
+348 ITELI
-353 NKAAVSDIRLK
+353 NKVVSDIRLK

-451 KKLENEIQLLKK
+451 KELENEIQLLKK

>member
-50 KNATN
+50 KNTTN
-55 GIYFNGQGT
+55 GIYFNDQGT

-72 AKNQLQALH
+72 AQNQLQVLH

-86 TTSPQ
+86 ATSPQ
-91 IAFYKTQDGEDV
+91 IAFYKTKDSNDV
-103 NVLGIYN
+103 NVLGIYK
-110 DNIHIGTSGDI
+110 DNIHIGSSGNI
-121 NSTNNIVI
+121 SSENNIVI

-136 LLSDGDKLIIGG
+136 LLSDGNKLIIGG
-148 MNSNYPIL
+148 MKSPSPIL
-156 YGKFNQNLSSQ
+156 EGKFDNSPLSQNL
-167 KLRVNGQLQI
+167 KVNGQLQVQTSEQI
-177 ASSTPITL
+177 TEPNIQYSLVVDKNGIYSAGNITAYSYKCGDKDSTYAEITG
-185 DDTNDASPYS
+185 S
-195 LIAQNGILVKDS
+195 LIAIHRNGTECVASINNDGTIKGTSLSIGTYGIENDGTIKGTRLVL
-207 SGSISISSNGMELFD
+207 SNSFGID
-222 SSGNNRAKLTPSNI
+222 YDGHITGTS
-236 SLFQGG
+236 
-242 SSTLTLNASDGSV
+242 LTLGPV
-255 TAQNITTNNL
+255 
-265 KAENGTVNIK
+265 
-275 NSAINIAIDSSHSIS
+275 S
-290 ILSGD
+290 ILD
-295 GKGCISIANVSIV
+295 GIIEGNGFGTTLIGKIKDIAQD
-308 IPNCSLSMDAG
+308 SL
-319 NISVSNG
+319 
-326 QITSTILE
+326 
-334 LDGSGYLGPNLKSA
+334 
-348 ITELV
+348 
-353 NKAAVSDIRLK
+353 SDIRLK

-451 KKLENEIQLLKK
+451 KELENEIQLLKK

>member
-55 GIYFNGQGT
+55 GIYFNDQGT

-72 AKNQLQALH
+72 ARNQLQVLH

-86 TTSPQ
+86 TNSPQ
-91 IAFYKTQDGEDV
+91 IAFYRDKNSDVV

-110 DNIHIGTSGDI
+110 DNIHIGPSGDI
-121 NSTNNIVI
+121 NSANNIVI
-129 GKVTDSN
+129 GKVSDTN

-148 MNSNYPIL
+148 MNSTYPIL
-156 YGKFNQNLSSQ
+156 YGKFNQNLPSQ
-167 KLRVNGQLQI
+167 KLRVNGQLQVQ
-177 ASSTPITL
+177 TTTT
-185 DDTNDASPYS
+185 TNEQELGYS
-195 LIAQNGILVKDS
+195 LVVDERGIYSAGNITANSYKCGDKYATHVEITDS
-207 SGSISISSNGMELFD
+207 SIILHQTETDSVASIDNNGTITGTSLVLGGYGISSSGDITGTSLIIGNYGISSNGDIAGTSLMI
-222 SSGNNRAKLTPSNI
+222 GNDAKI
-236 SLFQGG
+236 
-242 SSTLTLNASDGSV
+242 TLEG
-255 TAQNITTNNL
+255 II
-265 KAENGTVNIK
+265 EGT
-275 NSAINIAIDSSHSIS
+275 SFGS
-290 ILSGD
+290 ILESEI
-295 GKGCISIANVSIV
+295 KKLAAT
-308 IPNCSLSMDAG
+308 SL
-319 NISVSNG
+319 
-326 QITSTILE
+326 
-334 LDGSGYLGPNLKSA
+334 
-348 ITELV
+348 
-353 NKAAVSDIRLK
+353 SDIRLK
-364 NVIGNVPYGL
+364 NVIGNVAYGL

-451 KKLENEIQLLKK
+451 KELENEIQLLKK

>member
-1 MINLKKKK
+1 MEPVKKPRKKNKNMINLKKKK

-55 GIYFNGQGT
+55 GIYFNDQGT

-72 AKNQLQALH
+72 ARNQLQALH

-91 IAFYKTQDGEDV
+91 IAFYKTKGGEDV

-121 NSTNNIVI
+121 NSTNNVVI
-129 GKVTDSN
+129 GQVSDAN
-136 LLSDGDKLIIGG
+136 LLSNGSKLIIGG
-148 MNSNYPIL
+148 MNSTYPIL
-156 YGKFNQNLSSQ
+156 YGTFNQNLSSQ
-167 KLRVNGQLQI
+167 KLKVNGQLQVQT
-177 ASSTPITL
+177 STT
-185 DDTNDASPYS
+185 TNEQELGYS
-195 LIAQNGILVKDS
+195 LVVDDRGIYS
-207 SGSISISSNGMELFD
+207 
-222 SSGNNRAKLTPSNI
+222 
-236 SLFQGG
+236 
-242 SSTLTLNASDGSV
+242 
-255 TAQNITTNNL
+255 
-265 KAENGTVNIK
+265 
-275 NSAINIAIDSSHSIS
+275 
-290 ILSGD
+290 
-295 GKGCISIANVSIV
+295 
-308 IPNCSLSMDAG
+308 AG
-319 NISVSNG
+319 NITASSYKCGDMGATHVEITNSYIILHRANTDSVASIDNNGTITGTSLILGNYGISNNG
-326 QITSTILE
+326 DITGTSLMLGNYGLSHEGTITGTSLE
-334 LDGSGYLGPNLKSA
+334 LSNAKITLEGIIEGTNFGTTLKKE
-348 ITELV
+348 IQEI
-353 NKAAVSDIRLK
+353 AATSLSDIRLK
-364 NVIGNVPYGL
+364 NVIGYVPYGL

-391 KYGQGVRYGVIAQEI
+391 KYGQGIRYGVIAQEI

-451 KKLENEIQLLKK
+451 KELENEIQLLKK

-473 KIEKHLK
+473 KIEKHLNF
-480 LD
+480 D

>member
-1 MINLKKKK
+1 MEPVKKPRKKNKNMINLKKKK

-50 KNATN
+50 KNAPN
-55 GIYFNGQGT
+55 GIYFNDQGT

-72 AKNQLQALH
+72 ARNTSQVLH
-81 LFSEK
+81 LFSN
-86 TTSPQ
+86 TPPQ
-91 IAFYKTQDGEDV
+91 IAFYENKDSNDV

-110 DNIHIGTSGDI
+110 GNIHIGSSGNISSD
-121 NSTNNIVI
+121 NNIVI
-129 GKVTDSN
+129 GKVTDSD
-136 LLSDGDKLIIGG
+136 LSEGNKLIIGG
-148 MNSNYPIL
+148 MNSDYPIL
-156 YGKFNQNLSSQ
+156 YGRFNQNLTLQ

-185 DDTNDASPYS
+185 DDTNGDAASYS

-207 SGSISISSNGMELFD
+207 SGSISISSQGMELRD

-236 SLFQGG
+236 SLFKDG

-265 KAENGTVNIK
+265 TAENGTTTCGNFTVENGM
-275 NSAINIAIDSSHSIS
+275 SVIN
-290 ILSGD
+290 
-295 GKGCISIANVSIV
+295 
-308 IPNCSLSMDAG
+308 G
-319 NISVSNG
+319 NITVNNG
-326 QITSTILE
+326 NITAGYITADETLE
-334 LDGSGYLGPNLKSA
+334 GNAVGPKLKSA

-353 NKAAVSDIRLK
+353 NKTVSDIRLK

-451 KKLENEIQLLKK
+451 KELENEIQLLKK

>member
-50 KNATN
+50 KNTTN
-55 GIYFNGQGT
+55 GIYFNDQGT

-72 AKNQLQALH
+72 AQNQLQVLH

-86 TTSPQ
+86 ATSPQ
-91 IAFYKTQDGEDV
+91 IAFYKTKDSNDV
-103 NVLGIYN
+103 NVLGIYK
-110 DNIHIGTSGDI
+110 DNIHIGSSGNI
-121 NSTNNIVI
+121 SSENNIVI

-136 LLSDGDKLIIGG
+136 LLSDGNKLIIGG
-148 MNSNYPIL
+148 MKSPSPIL
-156 YGKFNQNLSSQ
+156 EGKFDNSPLSQNL
-167 KLRVNGQLQI
+167 KVNGQLQVQTSEQI
-177 ASSTPITL
+177 TEPNIQYSLVVDKNGIYSAGNITAYSYKCGDKDSTYAEITG
-185 DDTNDASPYS
+185 S
-195 LIAQNGILVKDS
+195 LIAIHRNGTECVASINNDGTIKGTSLSIGTYGIENDGTIKGTRLVL
-207 SGSISISSNGMELFD
+207 SNSFGID
-222 SSGNNRAKLTPSNI
+222 YDGHITGTS
-236 SLFQGG
+236 
-242 SSTLTLNASDGSV
+242 LTLGPV
-255 TAQNITTNNL
+255 
-265 KAENGTVNIK
+265 
-275 NSAINIAIDSSHSIS
+275 S
-290 ILSGD
+290 ILD
-295 GKGCISIANVSIV
+295 GIIEGNDFGTTLIGKIKDIARD
-308 IPNCSLSMDAG
+308 SL
-319 NISVSNG
+319 
-326 QITSTILE
+326 
-334 LDGSGYLGPNLKSA
+334 
-348 ITELV
+348 
-353 NKAAVSDIRLK
+353 SDIRLK

-451 KKLENEIQLLKK
+451 KELENEIQLLKK

>member
-50 KNATN
+50 KNAPN
-55 GIYFNGQGT
+55 GIYFNDQGT

-72 AKNQLQALH
+72 ARNTSQVLH
-81 LFSEK
+81 LFSN
-86 TTSPQ
+86 TPPQ
-91 IAFYKTQDGEDV
+91 IAFYENKDSNDV

-110 DNIHIGTSGDI
+110 GNIHIGSSGNISSD
-121 NSTNNIVI
+121 NNIVI
-129 GKVTDSN
+129 GKVTDSD
-136 LLSDGDKLIIGG
+136 LSEGNKLIIGG
-148 MNSNYPIL
+148 MNSTYPIL
-156 YGKFNQNLSSQ
+156 YGKFNQNLTSQ

-185 DDTNDASPYS
+185 DDTNGDAASYS

-207 SGSISISSNGMELFD
+207 SGSISISSQGMELRD

-236 SLFQGG
+236 SLFKDG

-265 KAENGTVNIK
+265 TAENGTTTCGNFTVENGM
-275 NSAINIAIDSSHSIS
+275 SVIN
-290 ILSGD
+290 
-295 GKGCISIANVSIV
+295 
-308 IPNCSLSMDAG
+308 G
-319 NISVSNG
+319 NITVNNG
-326 QITSTILE
+326 NITAGYITADETLE
-334 LDGSGYLGPNLKSA
+334 GNAVGPKLESA
-348 ITELV
+348 ITKVV
-353 NKAAVSDIRLK
+353 NKVVSDIRLK

-480 LD
+480 VD

>member
-1 MINLKKKK
+1 MKPVKKPRKKNKNMINLKKKK

-55 GIYFNGQGT
+55 GIYFNDQGT

-72 AKNQLQALH
+72 ARNTSQVLH
-81 LFSEK
+81 LFSN
-86 TTSPQ
+86 TPPQ
-91 IAFYKTQDGEDV
+91 IAFYKSKDSNDV

-110 DNIHIGTSGDI
+110 DNIHIGSSGNISSD
-121 NSTNNIVI
+121 NNIVI

-136 LLSDGDKLIIGG
+136 LLSNGDKLIIGG
-148 MNSNYPIL
+148 MQNTSPIL
-156 YGKFNQNLSSQ
+156 YGEFNQNLTLQ
-167 KLRVNGQLQI
+167 KLRVSGQLQI

-185 DDTNDASPYS
+185 DDTNGDAASYS

-207 SGSISISSNGMELFD
+207 SGSISISSQGMELRD

-236 SLFQGG
+236 SLFKDG

-265 KAENGTVNIK
+265 TAENGTTTCGNFTVENGM
-275 NSAINIAIDSSHSIS
+275 SVIN
-290 ILSGD
+290 
-295 GKGCISIANVSIV
+295 
-308 IPNCSLSMDAG
+308 G
-319 NISVSNG
+319 NITVNNG
-326 QITSTILE
+326 YITAGYITANETLE
-334 LDGSGYLGPNLKSA
+334 GNAVGPKLESA

-353 NKAAVSDIRLK
+353 NKTVSDIRLK

-451 KKLENEIQLLKK
+451 KELENEIQLLKK